1 MNTHEAQG
9 SGGTGATGEA
19 RTAFD
24 GSTGGASLGERRL
37 VMGTRGL
44 VLCAMLLSAVLGYVL
59 SGSAGNRA
67 MADEAV
73 ARGDAAM
80 LTLDRGN
87 GDDMLVV
94 LDERTESLLFYAVA
108 NQKVLEFKT
117 MERLPA
123 LFAAARRSGTP
134 RP

>member
-1 MNTHEAQG
+1 MSTNEKIAA
-9 SGGTGATGEA
+9 SGGE
-19 RTAFD
+19 
-24 GSTGGASLGERRL
+24 STGERRL
-37 VMGTRGL
+37 AMGTRGL
-44 VLCAMLLSAVLGYVL
+44 VLSAMALSALLGYVL
-59 SGSAGNRA
+59 ASGAGNRA

-94 LDERTESLLFYAVA
+94 LDERTESLLFFGVA
-108 NQKVLEFKT
+108 NQRMLEFKAI
-117 MERLPA
+117 ERLPA
-123 LFAAARRSGTP
+123 LFAAARRSGSP